1 MTIIEML
8 ARADYSAHAFDQTR
22 RWNIYLAGYQDGY
35 RKALAQVAMC
45 LTKPNNLERIESI
58 NNLIEQYGN
67 EGCEQEKEEAGDGH
81 CPAHHG
87 I

>member
-1 MTIIEML
+1 MTVEQK
-8 ARADYSAHAFDQTR
+8 ARQVYFANNFNRAR
-22 RWNIYLAGYQDGY
+22 RWNIYLTGYQNGY
-35 RKALAQVAMC
+35 CMALAEVARC

-58 NNLIEQYGN
+58 NNLIEEYGN
-67 EGCEQEKEEAGDGH
+67 EGCEQKKEEAGDGH

>member
-1 MTIIEML
+1 MTVEQK
-8 ARADYSAHAFDQTR
+8 AKQSYFANSFDRAR
-22 RWNIYLAGYQDGY
+22 RWNIYLTGYKNGY
-35 RKALAQVAMC
+35 CKALAEVARC

-58 NNLIEQYGN
+58 NNLIEEYGN
-67 EGCEQEKEEAGDGH
+67 EGCEQAQEEAGDGH

>member
-1 MTIIEML
+1 MAIEEK
-8 ARADYSAHAFDQTR
+8 AKQSYFANNFDRAR
-22 RWNIYLAGYQDGY
+22 RWNIYLTGYQNGY
-35 RKALAQVAMC
+35 CKALAEVARC

-67 EGCEQEKEEAGDGH
+67 EGCEQTKEEAGDGH